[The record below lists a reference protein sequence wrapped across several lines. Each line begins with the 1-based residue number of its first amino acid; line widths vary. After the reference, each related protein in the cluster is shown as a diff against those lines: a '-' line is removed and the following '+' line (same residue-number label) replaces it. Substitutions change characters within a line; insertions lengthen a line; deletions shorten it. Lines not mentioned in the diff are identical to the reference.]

1 LGTFVPI
8 ITHSGS
14 TVQIPVGNGFFTV
27 LLHDGVTY
35 VNITVF

>member
-14 TVQIPVGNGFFTV
+14 TVQVPIGNGFFTV
-27 LLHDGVTY
+27 LLRNGITY